1 MDEDLQ
7 SYIYDHIPIVKNN
20 LFTIEVAQSPYIEV
34 KGRFA
39 DHINHRNSVFGGSL
53 STALILCS
61 WATLRQILITR
72 GIDNGVIVI
81 QSQTVNFDKPV
92 TGDFT
97 ACVAPIHEDR
107 LRRFI
112 AMLGKFGKARLK
124 MESFVTHEGSP
135 EQPKRLES
143 PEPLARFVGDFVVL
157 GSC

>member
-61 WATLRQILITR
+61 WATVRQILITR
-72 GIDNGVIVI
+72 GIENGVIVI

-92 TGDFT
+92 TGILRHASRRSTRID
-97 ACVAPIHEDR
+97 CVDSSR
-107 LRRFI
+107 CS
-112 AMLGKFGKARLK
+112 GNSARP
-124 MESFVTHEGSP
+124 GSRWNP
-135 EQPKRLES
+135 S
-143 PEPLARFVGDFVVL
+143 
-157 GSC
+157 